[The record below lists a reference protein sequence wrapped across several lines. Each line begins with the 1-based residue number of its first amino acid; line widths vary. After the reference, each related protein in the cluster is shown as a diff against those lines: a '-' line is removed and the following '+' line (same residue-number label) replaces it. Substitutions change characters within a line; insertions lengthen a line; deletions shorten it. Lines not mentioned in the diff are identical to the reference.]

1 MTFSMI
7 PNIAWHCSIA
17 KTKHFINIQI
27 VDFSTFN
34 AKYKFFFLYKS
45 LNDDKCGLKI
55 VCSFC
60 VSDD

>member
-34 AKYKFFFLYKS
+34 AKNKFFL
-45 LNDDKCGLKI
+45 
-55 VCSFC
+55 V
-60 VSDD
+60 